1 MLADQLKTDTLE
13 NHQQLEKMLVGRMK
27 AIRSAADYANLLQLF
42 YSYFGGLEEQI
53 DLYIGKAELPDYNV
67 RRKSIALANDIRAMG
82 ATPGVK
88 ASADYLPEIGN
99 RLQAFAAMY
108 VIEGSTLGGKYI
120 SKMMAQQL
128 NIKDEHGLSF
138 FSGYGDNTDT
148 MWECFKITLNGQE
161 KVAGDADMVIS
172 TANETFAKFKK
183 WIEKQAA

>member
-13 NHQQLEKMLVGRMK
+13 NHQQLEKMLVVRMK

-42 YSYFGGLEEQI
+42 YSYFGGLEEKI
-53 DLYIGKAELPDYNV
+53 DQYIGNAELPDYNF
-67 RRKSIALANDIRAMG
+67 RRKSESLAND
-82 ATPGVK
+82 VK
-88 ASADYLPEIGN
+88 ALGAVPGTKASGDDLPEIGN

-128 NIKDEHGLSF
+128 SIKDEQGLTF
-138 FSGYGDNTDT
+138 FSGYGDNTET
-148 MWECFKITLNGQE
+148 MWESFKKTLNEQE
-161 KVAGDADMVIS
+161 ESEDDAAIVIS